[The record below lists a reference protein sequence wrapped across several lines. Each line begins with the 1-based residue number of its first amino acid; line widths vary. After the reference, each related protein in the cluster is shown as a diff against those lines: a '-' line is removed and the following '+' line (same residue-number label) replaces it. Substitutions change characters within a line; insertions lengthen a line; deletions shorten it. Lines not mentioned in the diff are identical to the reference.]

1 MKLIRL
7 KLNEPFRSLQAG
19 FELHFLRE
27 WDYERAA
34 EFNPY
39 CLVGRNGSG
48 KSNVLEALAA
58 IFYHVE
64 CIYLAYK
71 PDDFEFS
78 KEDNP
83 RGFQAE
89 NSYPDAFELEYF
101 FPVHTYTALVPGEAG
116 VAFGTSNQDVF
127 GLRNNDM
134 ARIQIAKEKG
144 KAPDVLWLNRNEI
157 ESDASESRLNRTEVK
172 KFLPT
177 FILGYSSG
185 ENEILSLPFFKM
197 RFIHFD
203 EYLDR
208 LTKSLDYMQIPEGR
222 LVYLD
227 KQFSQAILLCNFLMQ
242 RDLLQP
248 FEDVIGLRAIEEFQI
263 VIRRHHYEPMQ
274 EEYLRGLSEEEAA
287 KEINKEVELTS
298 NLKKTRKMKKEKGEE
313 GDKGEEEN
321 NEYQLVGAI
330 EKLKMCSTASY
341 EDPETN
347 TLYLDYWVNDATR
360 KAFRF
365 HFEDALTLFQTFQIL
380 LTLNLYTIKRETKK
394 ELYQSDKLYV
404 SETIPV
410 PPVEERIIQFTD
422 FHVRKHGLNDLILNK
437 ALSDGEH
444 QFLHTLGLCLLF
456 KDQPNLFLLDE
467 PETHFNPD
475 WRASFISRLRECLE
489 RDQSKNV
496 MREMLITSHSPFIV
510 SDSREENVLIFEKDD
525 QTNQVSC
532 RRPDFNTFGA
542 SVNQI
547 TIKIFNKP
555 ETIGGYAHS
564 KLKELETRFE
574 DGEDGEKLIKEANR
588 MLGDSVEKI
597 LFINRV
603 LDALENKK

>member
-58 IFYHVE
+58 IFYHIE

-78 KEDNP
+78 EEDNP
-83 RGFQAE
+83 SGFRAE

-101 FPVHTYTALVPGEAG
+101 FPVHTYTAFGPGEPG
-116 VAFGTSNQDVF
+116 VVFGTSDQNVF
-127 GLRNNDM
+127 GFRNDDL
-134 ARIQIAKEKG
+134 ARIQIVKEKG

-157 ESDASESRLNRTEVK
+157 EPDASELRLSGTEVK

-203 EYLDR
+203 EYHDR
-208 LTKSLDYMQIPEGR
+208 LTKALDYMQIPEGR

-242 RDLLQP
+242 PHLLQP
-248 FEDVIGLRAIEEFQI
+248 FEDVVGLKAIEEFQI
-263 VIRRHHYEPMQ
+263 VIRRHHYEPMH
-274 EEYLRGLSEEEAA
+274 EEYLQGLSEEESSREA
-287 KEINKEVELTS
+287 NQEVELTAKLS
-298 NLKKTRKMKKEKGEE
+298 
-313 GDKGEEEN
+313 D
-321 NEYQLVGAI
+321 AI
-330 EKLKMCSTASY
+330 EKLRKCSTAHFF
-341 EDPETN
+341 DAETES
-347 TLYLDYWVNDATR
+347 LYLDYWVNEASR
-360 KAFRF
+360 EAFQF

-404 SETIPV
+404 SDTIPI

-422 FHVRKHGLNDLILNK
+422 FHVRKYGLNDLILNK

-525 QTNQVSC
+525 QTNQVNY

-564 KLKELETRFE
+564 KLKELETRF
-574 DGEDGEKLIKEANR
+574 DAGEDGEMLIKEANR
-588 MLGDSVEKI
+588 LLGDSVEKI

>member
-19 FELHFLRE
+19 FEVHFLRE
-27 WDYERAA
+27 WDYDRAT

-58 IFYHVE
+58 IFYHIE
-64 CIYLAYK
+64 CMYLNYR
-71 PDDFEFS
+71 PDDFDYAET
-78 KEDNP
+78 DNP
-83 RGFQAE
+83 KGFLSEQAF
-89 NSYPDAFELEYF
+89 PDAFELEYF
-101 FPVHTYTALVPGEAG
+101 FPIHTNTAFGPGEAG
-116 VAFGTSNQDVF
+116 VVFGTPEGDVF
-127 GLRNNDM
+127 GLRNDDL
-134 ARIQIAKEKG
+134 ARIQIVKEKG
-144 KAPDVLWLNRNEI
+144 KAPDVLWLNRNEN
-157 ESDASESRLNRTEVK
+157 ESDASEFRLNRTEVK
-172 KFLPT
+172 RFLPE
-177 FILGYSSG
+177 FVLGYSSG

-203 EYLDR
+203 EYVDR
-208 LTKSLDYMQIPEGR
+208 LTKGLDYMQAPEGR

-242 RDLLQP
+242 PHLLTP
-248 FEDVIGLRAIEEFQI
+248 FEDVVGLKAIEEFQI
-263 VIRRHHYEPMQ
+263 VIRRHHYEPMH
-274 EEYLRGLSEEEAA
+274 EEFIQGL
-287 KEINKEVELTS
+287 
-298 NLKKTRKMKKEKGEE
+298 
-313 GDKGEEEN
+313 GEEESAKESNQETELTAKLN
-321 NEYQLVGAI
+321 NSI
-330 EKLKMCSTASY
+330 EKLRKCSTAHFF
-341 EDPETN
+341 DAETE

-360 KAFRF
+360 EAFQF
-365 HFEDALTLFQTFQIL
+365 HFGNGLTLFQTFQIL
-380 LTLNLYTIKRETKK
+380 LTLNLYTIQRETKK

-404 SETIPV
+404 SEIIPV
-410 PPVEERIIQFTD
+410 PPADERIMRFTD
-422 FHVRKHGLNDLILNK
+422 FHVRKYGLNDLILNK
-437 ALSDGEH
+437 ALSDGEY

-475 WRASFISRLRECLE
+475 WRSSFISKLRECLE
-489 RDQSKNV
+489 RDQSKNVSKNV

-510 SDSREENVLIFEKDD
+510 SDSREENVLIFEKDVL
-525 QTNQVSC
+525 TNEVSH

-555 ETIGGYAHS
+555 ETIGGYALS

-574 DGEDGEKLIKEANR
+574 AGEDGEKLIKEANR